1 MAGSNAMELKRELAQ
16 VPITAV
22 AFYRDAASNALHV
35 LASEDTDLV
44 VYRVSGNDNVSAKHD
59 VQKPLAR
66 VRILSAQ
73 PIHGIYV
80 HQPEGSDPSAG
91 RVLLWGGSSVAMLKV
106 SDLDLQGQG
115 SASPSKR
122 VARLRAPDWIYDGA
136 ISVADENLAVL
147 VTAHNEVITVRFDE
161 HAATAVLSSTLV
173 SPSRPMLYAA
183 NVCWTSP
190 TDVLVAAGTVFG
202 DILVWMHTFDADSSP
217 RTQQT
222 TRPRILYS
230 LSGHEGSIFGVHMSP
245 LMEMPDGSAVRLLA
259 SCSDD
264 RTIRLWNITESEAG
278 EGDVAVLD
286 AVGKVE
292 ASDTGFRCAP
302 AVYGEDG
309 AGAKGRA
316 DLSPVATVMGHASRI
331 WGVRFGLPSTTSLT
345 DSQRQLWGGAENKG
359 LLSVYS
365 FGEDATVQKWTVDI
379 VAAVQMPQSAAL
391 VHSKTYTLHDG
402 KHLWSRNIFCSVEDG
417 VATTHVLAGGADSK
431 ITLVKVTADVAGN
444 TKTYNGAETWEID
457 DIVLATEPPQARA
470 KQRKEVIGR
479 YDFVTPD
486 ILLAVSN
493 MGKVL
498 LATFDGKDATWEEL
512 SVEDEATRED
522 MKNVYALKT
531 VSYGGALLG
540 SITGGVYYF
549 GLRDRRMV
557 KAATLAGR
565 VVEMNTLS
573 KTFQGA
579 AGDAEAIIHLHRDAA
594 SVHLT
599 IDRETGAVKSQEE
612 IVDLDSRFVAISAA
626 RIDDLLA
633 LGSRHG
639 WIALLRRDADTGAF
653 RPILNLPPAS
663 GDAVTAIV
671 PLPPSPTAPAS
682 CRTKYILA
690 TSRDGKYRI
699 FQLHVDNGEDGAAHM
714 TLLHETAPPF
724 GLWIEGAWFTD
735 DQAPELIL
743 YGFRSKDFVVWNET
757 RREELAT
764 MDCGGAH
771 RTFRLAYDAQDAS
784 RVRFAFTRTSRL
796 VVHSQRGV
804 FYELVRLG
812 QHGRE
817 IRSLAAAGRYVATG
831 AEDTSIRLWEPDV
844 GGGVAM
850 MQHRAYLKR
859 HVVGL
864 QKLQWMGDEHLFS
877 SGGNEELFAWRVRT
891 LDSAYAGRVAVVCE
905 GVFADKSPVGDLR
918 IMDFDVS
925 PDGGGDERQG
935 STLVTMAFSN
945 SALKTYR
952 YTAAG
957 GFALVCEGLYTSAC
971 LTQARHLETSD
982 ATGGLHVVTA
992 STDGHIALWRGSSS
1006 SGNYELMQTLRVHQ
1020 SSVKSLAMTRLAGGR
1035 RGFGI
1040 VTGGDDNALA
1050 WTLLKREE
1058 EENPTAAAGLACY
1071 QAELGT
1077 VVRRAHAAAITG
1089 IALLEEE
1096 QNSRN
1101 TGETRCVSVSNDQWV
1116 KTWRM
1121 REGVDGM
1128 ELLGETYSG
1137 VADAGDVVVL
1147 EGSGDSRR
1155 RSVMVAGVGLEIW
1168 RLE

>member
-1 MAGSNAMELKRELAQ
+1 M
-16 VPITAV
+16 PITAV
-22 AFYRDAASNALHV
+22 AFHRDAVSNALYV
-35 LASEDTDLV
+35 LAGEDTDLV
-44 VYRVSGNDNVSAKHD
+44 VYQVSGRDDVSAKHD
-59 VQKPLAR
+59 VQKPVTRL
-66 VRILSAQ
+66 RILSAQ

-91 RVLLWGGSSVAMLKV
+91 RVLLWGGSSVAILEI
-106 SDLDLQGQG
+106 SELNIQNQG
-115 SASPSKR
+115 SVSPSKR
-122 VARLRAPDWIYDGA
+122 VARLRAPDWIHDGA
-136 ISVADENLAVL
+136 ISAADNNLAVL
-147 VTAHNEVITVRFDE
+147 VTAHNEVITVRFHE
-161 HAATAVLSSTLV
+161 HAAMVVLSSTLV

-190 TDVLVAAGTVFG
+190 ADVLVAAGTVFG
-202 DILVWMHTFDADSSP
+202 DILVWRHTFDAETSS

-222 TRPRILYS
+222 AKPRMLYS

-264 RTIRLWNITESEAG
+264 RTIRLWRITESEAG
-278 EGDVAVLD
+278 GNDVAISNAEEV
-286 AVGKVE
+286 VE
-292 ASDTGFRCAP
+292 APETGFRCAP
-302 AVYGEDG
+302 AVYGEEG
-309 AGAKGRA
+309 AGANGRA
-316 DLSPVATVMGHASRI
+316 DVSPVATAMGHASRI
-331 WGVRFGLPSTTSLT
+331 WGVRFGLPSTPTLT
-345 DSQRQLWGGAENKG
+345 NTQRQLWGGAEDKNV
-359 LLSVYS
+359 LSVYS

-379 VAAVQMPQSAAL
+379 VAALQNQQSAGL
-391 VHSKTYTLHDG
+391 VHNKTYSLHQG

-431 ITLVKVTADVAGN
+431 ITLVKETADVAGN
-444 TKTYNGAETWEID
+444 TATYNGAQTWEID
-457 DIVLATEPPQARA
+457 DIISATDSSQAGLEH
-470 KQRKEVIGR
+470 RKEVIGR

-486 ILLAVSN
+486 VLLAVTN

-498 LATFDGKDATWEEL
+498 LATFDGKDTAWEEL
-512 SVEDEATRED
+512 SVEDEAARED

-557 KAATLAGR
+557 KVATLAGR

-579 AGDAEAIIHLHRDAA
+579 TGDAEAIIHLHRDAA
-594 SVHLT
+594 SVYLT
-599 IDRETGAVKSQEE
+599 LDRETGAVKSQEE
-612 IVDLDSRFVAISAA
+612 IVGLDSRFVAISTA
-626 RIDDLLA
+626 RINDLLVI
-633 LGSRHG
+633 GSRHG
-639 WIALLRRDADTGAF
+639 WIALLRREAVTGAF
-653 RPILNLPPAS
+653 RSILDLPPAS
-663 GDAVTAIV
+663 GDAITAIV
-671 PLPPSPTAPAS
+671 PLPPSPTAPAGS
-682 CRTKYILA
+682 RAKYILT

-699 FQLHVDNGEDGAAHM
+699 FQLNVDDGDDGAAHM

-724 GLWIEGAWFTD
+724 GPWIEGAWFTD
-735 DQAPELIL
+735 DPTPELIL
-743 YGFRSKDFVVWNET
+743 YGFRSKDFVVWNEM

-831 AEDTSIRLWEPDV
+831 AEDTSIRLWETAAPAAAAAD
-844 GGGVAM
+844 GGVLT

-905 GVFADKSPVGDLR
+905 GVFADKTPMGDLR

-925 PDGGGDERQG
+925 PLPDGGEQQG
-935 STLVTMAFSN
+935 SALVTMAFSN

-952 YTAAG
+952 YTAAAAPG
-957 GFALVCEGLYTSAC
+957 GFALVCEGLFTGAC
-971 LTQARHLETSD
+971 LTQARHLEMSCV
-982 ATGGLHVVTA
+982 AGSLHVVTA

-1006 SGNYELMQTLRVHQ
+1006 SGRYELVQTLRVHQ
-1020 SSVKSLAMTRLAGGR
+1020 SSVKSLVMTRLTGRR
-1035 RGFGI
+1035 RGFGL

-1050 WTLLKREE
+1050 WTLLTREE
-1058 EENPTAAAGLACY
+1058 GKAPDAATKSPCY
-1071 QAELGT
+1071 RAELGT

-1089 IALLEEE
+1089 VALVEEE
-1096 QNSRN
+1096 
-1101 TGETRCVSVSNDQWV
+1101 GEGSDGDMMCVSVSNDQWV
-1116 KTWRM
+1116 KTWRI
-1121 REGVDGM
+1121 RERVSGM
-1128 ELLGETYSG
+1128 ELLGEAYSG

-1147 EGSGDSRR
+1147 EGGGDSRGR
-1155 RSVMVAGVGLEIW
+1155 RVMVAGVGLEIW
-1168 RLE
+1168 RLG